1 MAEVFRAIAHGVE
14 GFKRVFVVKRI
25 HKDKSA
31 VPALR
36 EMFIHEA
43 RLSALLNH
51 PNIVQVYDFGIL
63 DGCYFISMEYLRGKD
78 LLLVLRQLRAREQ
91 AMPPSLAAYVARD
104 VAAGLGYAHA
114 LTATGGKALEI
125 VHRDVS
131 PSNIMLLRT
140 GGVKLLDFGIAKTA
154 SLLGDGG
161 SGQQSGSGLIKGK
174 LSYLSPEQVRNEPV
188 DARSDIFSLGVVLWE
203 CLTGKRLFFD
213 RADYH
218 TMNNVLE
225 RPIPPPSTQR
235 AGVPAALDFIV
246 MRALEREP
254 DHRYQ
259 SAQTLAQDLDH
270 FLVES
275 RFTAAAVPRLLD
287 DLFGPA
293 PSESDT
299 VPTAA
304 PPPEAAL
311 SEGPT
316 PVLTT
321 ILLDRPPPAPAPM
334 GENGWPARSEG
345 LLPATSSEARRAPP
359 AAGNRRV
366 SWVAAGAAVIL
377 AFAAGALMKRSS
389 GALSMSQPRA
399 APASS
404 VSVRIDSDPLGA
416 AVYDDQG
423 RLLGH
428 TPTTSRVPASQA
440 PFAFTVRMEGYAAA
454 RHSVVPDRDMGA
466 LVTLRPEPRA
476 PAARVPDGAA
486 P

>member
-1 MAEVFRAIAHGVE
+1 MFRAIAHGVE

-31 VPALR
+31 IPSLR
-36 EMFIHEA
+36 ELFIHEA

-91 AMPPSLAAYVARD
+91 SMPPSLAAYVARE
-104 VAAGLGYAHA
+104 VAAGLGYAHTLSA
-114 LTATGGKALEI
+114 SGDKPLEI

-154 SLLGDGG
+154 TLVGEGG
-161 SGQQSGSGLIKGK
+161 SGQASGSSVIKGK

-225 RPIPPPSTQR
+225 RPIPPPSSQR
-235 AGVPAALDFIV
+235 GGVPPALDFIV
-246 MRALEREP
+246 LRALERDP
-254 DHRYQ
+254 NHRYQ
-259 SAQTLAQDLDH
+259 SAKMLAHDLDH

-275 RFTAAAVPRLLD
+275 RFTAGAVPLVLD
-287 DLFGPA
+287 DLFGPE

-299 VPTAA
+299 MPALA
-304 PPPEAAL
+304 PPPRQPL
-311 SEGPT
+311 NEGVT
-316 PVLTT
+316 PVLTPVLT
-321 ILLDRPPPAPAPM
+321 SGPPPTEPAPP
-334 GENGWPARSEG
+334 PARSEG
-345 LLPATSSEARRAPP
+345 LLPATSST
-359 AAGNRRV
+359 
-366 SWVAAGAAVIL
+366 AAGAGAQPRRRLAPSSWLAVTGAIAL
-377 AFAAGALMKRSS
+377 AFAAGAVLDRAP
-389 GALSMSQPRA
+389 GALS
-399 APASS
+399 ASPKDAVGQTGT
-404 VSVRIDSDPLGA
+404 VSLRIDSDPAGA
-416 AVYDDQG
+416 AVQASDG

-428 TPTTSRVPASQA
+428 TPMDSWLPRSEE
-440 PFAFTVRMEGYAAA
+440 PFTFTVRKQGFAPA
-454 RHSVVPDRDMGA
+454 RHSVVLDRDMGA
-466 LVTLRPEPRA
+466 LVTLRPEARA
-476 PAARVPDGAA
+476 AEARDPAAEA

>member
-1 MAEVFRAIAHGVE
+1 MFRAVAHGVE

-31 VPALR
+31 IPSLR
-36 EMFIHEA
+36 ELFIHEA

-91 AMPPSLAAYVARD
+91 SMPPSLAAYVARE
-104 VAAGLGYAHA
+104 VAAGLGYAHTLSA
-114 LTATGGKALEI
+114 SGDKPLEI

-154 SLLGDGG
+154 TLVGEGG
-161 SGQQSGSGLIKGK
+161 SGQASGSSMIKGK

-225 RPIPPPSTQR
+225 RPIPPPSSQR
-235 AGVPAALDFIV
+235 ASVPAALDFIV
-246 MRALEREP
+246 LRALERDP
-254 DHRYQ
+254 NHRYQ
-259 SAQTLAQDLDH
+259 SAKMLAEDLDH

-275 RFTAAAVPRLLD
+275 RFTAGAVPLVLD
-287 DLFGPA
+287 DLFGPE

-299 VPTAA
+299 MPALAT
-304 PPPEAAL
+304 PPREPL
-311 SEGPT
+311 NEGVT
-316 PVLTT
+316 PVLTPVLT
-321 ILLDRPPPAPAPM
+321 SGPPATQPPAPL
-334 GENGWPARSEG
+334 ARSEG
-345 LLPATSSEARRAPP
+345 LLPATSSTTTSPGSRRLAPS
-359 AAGNRRV
+359 
-366 SWVAAGAAVIL
+366 SWLAVTGAIAL
-377 AFAAGALMKRSS
+377 AFAAGAVLDRAP
-389 GALSMSQPRA
+389 GALSASPKETVSQTGT
-399 APASS
+399 
-404 VSVRIDSDPLGA
+404 VSLRIDSEPAGA
-416 AVYDDQG
+416 AVRTADG

-428 TPTTSRVPASQA
+428 TPMDSRLPRSME
-440 PFAFTVRMEGYAAA
+440 PFTFTVRKEGFASA
-454 RHSVVPDRDMGA
+454 RHSVVLDRDMGA
-466 LVTLRPEPRA
+466 LVTLRPEARA
-476 PAARVPDGAA
+476 AEARDPGAEA